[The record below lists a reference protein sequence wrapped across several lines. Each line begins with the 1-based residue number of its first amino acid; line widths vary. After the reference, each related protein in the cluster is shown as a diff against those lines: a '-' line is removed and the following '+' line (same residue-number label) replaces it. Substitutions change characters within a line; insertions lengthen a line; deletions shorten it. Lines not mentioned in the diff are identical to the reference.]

1 MVFVR
6 STLMEYICPEMD
18 YLGVSYFNMDAK
30 QWTFVCLLL
39 FVLFVNK
46 QADANNG
53 HFGW

>member
-18 YLGVSYFNMDAK
+18 YLGVSYFNMDANNGH
-30 QWTFVCLLL
+30 L
-39 FVLFVNK
+39 FVYFCLFVNK